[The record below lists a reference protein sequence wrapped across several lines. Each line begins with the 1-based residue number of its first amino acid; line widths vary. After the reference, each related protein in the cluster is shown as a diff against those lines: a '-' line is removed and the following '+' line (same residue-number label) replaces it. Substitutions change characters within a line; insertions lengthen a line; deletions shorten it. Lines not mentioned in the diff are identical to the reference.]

1 MNLDS
6 YINYKLI
13 IEVDKEYSSDLDL
26 AVLKLKLNDSTTV
39 AKVSEYWDTNCR
51 WTDLSVKYEN
61 KLLIVTAKGREEVLG
76 ILLLLARLIKHVIDG
91 YKKITGIAEL
101 GLGKEYAIDDM

>member
-13 IEVDKEYSSDLDL
+13 IEVDSDLDL
-26 AVLKLKLNDSTTV
+26 NILNRKLNDPTTV
-39 AKVSEYWDTNCR
+39 AKVSEHWDTNCR

-61 KLLIVTAKGREEVLG
+61 KLLIVTAKGREEVLS

-101 GLGKEYAIDDM
+101 GLGKEYVIDGM

>member
-6 YINYKLI
+6 YVNYKLV
-13 IEVDKEYSSDLDL
+13 IEVDSDLDL
-26 AVLKLKLNDSTTV
+26 NNLSLKLNDPITV
-39 AKVSEYWDTNCR
+39 AKVSEHWDTNCK
-51 WTDLSVKYEN
+51 WMDLSVKYEN

-76 ILLLLARLIKHVIDG
+76 ILLLLSRLIKHVIDG

-101 GLGKEYAIDDM
+101 GLGKEYVIDDM